1 MSGRPEWFSLA
12 DEFESFAQENASG
25 RYARTLLKTPRL
37 RVVLTY
43 MESGI
48 ELHEHTAP
56 GPITIQPIRGRFTV
70 TVEDDAQ
77 VVEPEA
83 LLAID
88 ANVRH
93 SVRADERGVFL
104 LTIAWS
110 GDAAHVTDEE
120 G

>member
-1 MSGRPEWFSLA
+1 LFSLV

-43 MESGI
+43 MEAGI
-48 ELHEHTAP
+48 ELMEHTAP
-56 GPITIQPIRGRFTV
+56 GPITIQPIRGRFVV
-70 TVEDDAQ
+70 TVENKEHVLA
-77 VVEPEA
+77 PES
-83 LLAID
+83 LFAID

-93 SVRADERGVFL
+93 SVRAEDKGIFL
-104 LTIAWS
+104 LTIVWS

>member
-1 MSGRPEWFSLA
+1 MSGTLGLFSLA
-12 DEFESFAQENASG
+12 DEIESFARENASG
-25 RYARTLLKTPRL
+25 RYSRTLFKTPRL

-43 MESGI
+43 MEAGI

-70 TVEDDAQ
+70 RVESDEHQLA
-77 VVEPEA
+77 PESV
-83 LLAID
+83 LGID

-93 SVRADERGVFL
+93 SVRAEERGVFL

-110 GDAAHVTDEE
+110 GDAAHVTDKD